1 MRPDTFAANI
11 ESARAQ
17 RAASLARTSAG
28 YGISTPRHQLNRPHW
43 RESNTDAYARAYRSQ
58 VAVYACVQKRAN
70 GVAQAP
76 LRVYREDDGDGAE
89 QPKHPLRALLA
100 NPNPLISEAEF
111 LVYTVMQMDAVG
123 FAAIE
128 IERSKGGEV
137 LGLWHLRP
145 DWLRMVP
152 RDNLPPQWQY
162 KVPGR
167 GPVTLEP
174 EDVII
179 ITGAPSLDLKPTGM
193 SPIEVALREVSIDDS
208 ATDFLKIFLDT
219 GGVPRYAL
227 TTEKVINEQAKAD
240 AIRERWSQVYGGYRN
255 WSQVALLHSGLQ
267 VQEVGASID
276 GIAYPQLR
284 ALTETHI
291 CSAFGVPPILVG
303 VQAGLDASTYSNYGQ
318 ARRAFFEETVSPLW
332 TRIAGTLGRALLPIY
347 GAAGEYLAFD
357 FSGVVALQEDATAR
371 WNRATAALNA
381 GGITLNQY
389 QQEIGKPGFGDAGD
403 VLYLPFSVQ
412 PTRPDDLSKL
422 ADETAKP
429 PEPVPAPLA
438 AAAQEEDDDPA
449 PVADE
454 EDDADRAERIE
465 AEGADTGTLLVA
477 REGVTTLPL
486 ETRARVVQTNRRN
499 MTRIAAQFT
508 PQLRTLFRQ
517 QGQEIAAAYR
527 NGRDA
532 AIVLETRDLDDLLP
546 LFAEHDEQMRGLLIN
561 LYQRSGSLSYK
572 SASNLVGVDIPFDL
586 SNPFVKHTQRD
597 LARRIVG
604 INETTRNDVRRVITD
619 GIEAGLNHKQLADEL
634 EGLYEETYRGRSLTI
649 ARTESQV
656 AYNLGTAD
664 AYKAS
669 GVVMAMILHDN
680 PLHVENYG
688 ASDGLSCAERNGII
702 TNVDAVARHVYA
714 EHPNGQ
720 LAASPLLVRPLG
732 SP

>member
-1 MRPDTFAANI
+1 MRPDAFAAAI

-17 RAASLARTSAG
+17 RRAASLARTSDG
-28 YGISTPRHQLNRPHW
+28 YGISTPRYQLNRPHW
-43 RESNTDAYARAYRSQ
+43 REANTDAYARAYRSQ

-76 LRVYREDDGDGAE
+76 LRVYREDAGDGEE
-89 QPKHPLRALLA
+89 QPQHPLRALLA
-100 NPNPLISEAEF
+100 SPNPLVSEAEF
-111 LVYTVMQMDAVG
+111 FVYTVMQMDAVG
-123 FAAIE
+123 FSAVE
-128 IERSKGGEV
+128 IERSAGGDV

-145 DWLRMVP
+145 DWLRMIP

-174 EDVII
+174 EDVVI

-193 SPIEVALREVSIDDS
+193 SPIAVALREVDIDDS
-208 ATDFLKIFLDT
+208 ATDFLKVFLNT

-227 TTEKVINEQAKAD
+227 TTEKTITDQAKAD
-240 AIRERWSQVYGGYRN
+240 AIRERWSQVYGGYQN
-255 WSQVALLHSGLQ
+255 WSQVALLHSGLK
-267 VQEVGASID
+267 VEEVGANID

-284 ALTETHI
+284 ALTETRI
-291 CSAFGVPPILVG
+291 CSAFGVPPILIG

-347 GAAGEYLAFD
+347 GVAGEYLAFD
-357 FSGVVALQEDATAR
+357 TSAVVALQEDVTAR
-371 WNRATAALNA
+371 WDRAVKALAA
-381 GGITLNQY
+381 GGITANQF
-389 QQEIGKPGFGDAGD
+389 QQAVGLPGFGDAGD

-412 PTRPDDLSKL
+412 PTRPDDLPHL
-422 ADETAKP
+422 ADEAARP

-438 AAAQEEDDDPA
+438 AAAEEDDPA
-449 PVADE
+449 PVAEDDKE
-454 EDDADRAERIE
+454 EDRAVRIA
-465 AEGADTGTLLVA
+465 AEGVDTGTLLVA
-477 REGVTTLPL
+477 SESVATLPL

-508 PQLRTLFRQ
+508 PQLRTLFAA
-517 QGQEIAAAYR
+517 QGKEMAAAYR
-527 NGRDA
+527 ERDA
-532 AIVLETRDLDDLLP
+532 ALVLETRDLDDLLP

-561 LYQRSGSLSYK
+561 LYQRAGSLSYK

-586 SNPFVKHTQRD
+586 SNPFVRRTQRD

-634 EGLYEETYRGRSLTI
+634 EGLYAETYRGRSLTI

-680 PLHVENYG
+680 PKHAEDYG
-688 ASDGLSCAERNGII
+688 ALDGMSCAQRNGVI
-702 TNVDAVARHVYA
+702 TNVDAVQRHIYA